1 MTDPGGGAGG
11 RPLLGCVLLTQ
22 GKRPGELVRALESLL
37 RQRDVDIEC
46 VVVGNGWNP
55 VGLPDGVRAVH
66 LPENL
71 GIPAGRNAGI
81 PAVPGDVLFFLDDDA
96 EVAADDTLARL
107 HGMFRSD
114 PTLGIVQLRVVDP
127 AGVASPR
134 RQVPRLRVGDPA
146 RSSDVT
152 SFWEGACAIRRTVFT
167 DAGDFPAEFWYA
179 HEGTDL
185 AWRAMDAGYRVFYA
199 GDLVCHHPAVAP
211 TRHSY
216 YHYLSARNRVWLARR
231 HLPLPLAVIYP
242 LTWLALTLAR
252 LRSAGAVK
260 DVLRGYAAG
269 LREPAGRRHPM
280 RWRTVWRMTLAGRP
294 PVI

>member
-1 MTDPGGGAGG
+1 MTAPDAGG
-11 RPLLGCVLLTQ
+11 RPLYGCVLLTQ
-22 GKRPGELVRALESLL
+22 GKRPAELGRALDSLL
-37 RQRDVDIEC
+37 QQRDVEVDC
-46 VVVGNGWNP
+46 AVVGNGWEP
-55 VGLPDGVRAVH
+55 TGLPGGVRAVH

-81 PAVPGDVLFFLDDDA
+81 PAVSGDLLFFLDDDA
-96 EVAADDTLARL
+96 ELAADDTLLRL
-107 HGMFRSD
+107 HALFRDD
-114 PTLGIVQLRVVDP
+114 PKLGIVQLRVVDP
-127 AGVASPR
+127 AGEASPR

-152 SFWEGACAIRRTVFT
+152 SFWEGACGIRRSVFD
-167 DAGDFPAEFWYA
+167 DAGEFPAAFWYA

-199 GDLVCHHPAVAP
+199 GELVCHHPAVAP

-242 LTWLALTLAR
+242 LTWLGLTLAR
-252 LRSAGAVK
+252 LRNAAAMW
-260 DVLRGYAAG
+260 DVLRGYRDG
-269 LREPAGRRHPM
+269 LRQSPGARKPM
-280 RWRTVWRMTLAGRP
+280 RWHTVWRMTRAGRP

>member
-1 MTDPGGGAGG
+1 MTQDGAVRP
-11 RPLLGCVLLTQ
+11 RPLFGCVVLTQ
-22 GKRPGELVRALESLL
+22 GKRPPELVRALESLL
-37 RQRDVDIEC
+37 RQRGVDLDC
-46 VVVGNGWNP
+46 VVVGNGWEP
-55 VGLPDGVRAVH
+55 TGLPEGVGAVH
-66 LPENL
+66 LESNV

-81 PAVPGDVLFFLDDDA
+81 PAVSGDLLFFLDDDA
-96 EVAADDTLARL
+96 ELAADDILLRL
-107 HGMFRSD
+107 HALFAADQR
-114 PTLGIVQLRVVDP
+114 LGIVQLRVVDP
-127 AGVASPR
+127 EGAASPR

-152 SFWEGACAIRRTVFT
+152 SFWEGACAVRRRVFA
-167 DAGDFPAEFWYA
+167 DAGEFPEAFWYA

-231 HLPLPLAVIYP
+231 HLPLPLAGIYP
-242 LTWLALTLAR
+242 VTWLVLTLVRAR
-252 LRSAGAVK
+252 DAVAVK
-260 DVLRGYAAG
+260 EVLRGYRDG
-269 LREPAGRRHPM
+269 LRCTPGRRRPV
-280 RWRTVWRMTLAGRP
+280 RWRTIWRMTLAGRP